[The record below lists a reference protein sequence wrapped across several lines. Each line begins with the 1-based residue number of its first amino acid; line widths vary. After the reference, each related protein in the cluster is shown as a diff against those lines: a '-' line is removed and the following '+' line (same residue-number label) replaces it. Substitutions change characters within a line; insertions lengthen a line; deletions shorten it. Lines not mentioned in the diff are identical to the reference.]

1 MQSLVVWNGISH
13 SCLNLL
19 TFLKILL
26 MAMPDDIDP
35 PTWLNLLPVLQTY
48 LMTDR
53 IDPQSFQIGSF
64 GVIVGLSQVELR

>member
-1 MQSLVVWNGISH
+1 
-13 SCLNLL
+13 
-19 TFLKILL
+19 
-26 MAMPDDIDP
+26 MPDDIDP

-64 GVIVGLSQVELR
+64 GVIVGLSQVELSSAKSKSKSKWKLQALKEENL